1 VKIDSY
7 LSEKARWFILNT
19 YSGHE
24 KKVATQITQR
34 AKANAVEEDILE
46 VLVPTQEK
54 IMVSEG
60 KKRKKEEKIF
70 PGYVLVHMRL
80 TEKTWQI
87 VRNTEGVTGFV
98 GTEHRPTPLT
108 EKEVKSIMAFTKVE
122 QPAYTASFSLGDAVK
137 VMDGPF
143 KDFVGSINEI
153 NEDKGQVKVL
163 LSIFGRE
170 TPVVLDFLQ
179 VSKL

>member
-1 VKIDSY
+1 MKIDQKLQKKHHWY
-7 LSEKARWFILNT
+7 ILQT

-24 KKVATQITQR
+24 KKVANQIQQR
-34 AKANAVEEDILE
+34 AKANNIEKDVKEILI
-46 VLVPTQEK
+46 PTQEK
-54 IMVSEG
+54 ILVSEG

-70 PGYVLVHMRL
+70 PGYILINIKL
-80 TEKTWQI
+80 NEKTWRI
-87 VRNTEGVTGFV
+87 VRNAEGVTGFV
-98 GTEHRPTPLT
+98 GTEKKPTPLS
-108 EKEVKSIMAFTKVE
+108 KDEVKSIKEFSKVE
-122 QPAYTASFSLGDAVK
+122 QPAYTASFSLNDAVK
-137 VMDGPF
+137 VIDGPF

-153 NEDKGQVKVL
+153 NEDKGQVKVM